1 MRTAADRLAEIQAI
15 FDGHNLAR
23 LRLALT
29 PDVAAEICAR
39 PLGPHDDRCARIVRA
54 LASAPVA
61 GKLVVVSLG
70 PDGPWGVGQIAIGA
84 PGNLVRSA
92 ETFDHHE
99 DAMRHIL
106 RRRLDA
112 LASGK

>member
-1 MRTAADRLAEIQAI
+1 MRTAHDRLAEIQAI
-15 FDGHNLAR
+15 FDGHSLAR

-29 PDVAAEICAR
+29 PDVADEICAR

-54 LASAPVA
+54 LANAPVA

-70 PDGPWGVGQIAIGA
+70 PDGPWGVGQIVIGA

-92 ETFDHHE
+92 ETFDHFE